1 VILRGITGIT
11 TCIYYRYRQSNRILF
26 LRRNRL
32 GNANVSMV
40 GIMND
45 DQQDSGIRQV
55 EISSFDLRYERC
67 RLKSNVVEKALLSSI
82 LDHGIRDPLQGVE
95 TEGGCR
101 ILLDGFKRYRCA
113 KKLSI
118 GIVPYH
124 CLGEDEAFGII
135 TLLRIANAKSLNIL
149 EQARLID
156 ELRAIH
162 QMSISQI
169 AGLLE
174 KSKGWVGMRTGI
186 IGQMS
191 PAIVDKVFSGQFPVY
206 SYMYTIR
213 PFIRMNGV
221 SKQDV
226 DEFVTSVAGKGLSI
240 RDIEILANGYFK
252 GTESIRQQIR
262 RGNITWASSRLKDR
276 VAGKDCTQ
284 VEQRMLK
291 DLEIAQ
297 KYMQRVINKSKDGR
311 YKTASF
317 HAQANLLTG
326 GILRQMNIFFES
338 IKELHDRSG
347 QASSD
352 LPSSYGR
359 DGRA

>member
-1 VILRGITGIT
+1 
-11 TCIYYRYRQSNRILF
+11 
-26 LRRNRL
+26 
-32 GNANVSMV
+32 MV
-40 GIMND
+40 GTMND
-45 DQQDSGIRQV
+45 DQKDNGIRQV

-67 RLKSNVVEKALLSSI
+67 RLKSEVTEKALLSSI
-82 LDHGIRDPLQGVE
+82 LDHGIRDPLRGVE
-95 TEGGCR
+95 TKGGCR

-149 EQARLID
+149 EQSRLID
-156 ELRAIH
+156 ELRTIH
-162 QMSISQI
+162 KMSISQI

-174 KSKGWVGMRTGI
+174 KSKGWVGMRVGI

-191 PAIVDKVFSGQFPVY
+191 PAIMDKVFSGQFPVY

-213 PFIRMNGV
+213 SFIRMNAV

-226 DEFVTSVAGKGLSI
+226 DVFVKSVAGKGLSI

-252 GTESIRQQIR
+252 GGEGIRQQIR
-262 RGNITWASSRLKDR
+262 NGNITWGLSRLKDSS
-276 VAGKDCTQ
+276 VTTDCTQ
-284 VEQRMLK
+284 VEQLLLR
-291 DLEIAQ
+291 DLEITQ
-297 KYMQRVINKSKDGR
+297 KYMQRVINKSRDDR
-311 YKTASF
+311 YNSASF
-317 HAQANLLTG
+317 NAQANLLTG

-338 IKELHDRSG
+338 IEVLHDKSG
-347 QASSD
+347 QTSSD
-352 LPSSYGR
+352 LSSSYRR

>member
-1 VILRGITGIT
+1 MFVWL
-11 TCIYYRYRQSNRILF
+11 
-26 LRRNRL
+26 
-32 GNANVSMV
+32 A
-40 GIMND
+40 IMND
-45 DQQDSGIRQV
+45 DQKNSGIRQV

-67 RLKSNVVEKALLSSI
+67 RLKSDVTEKALLSSI
-82 LDHGIRDPLQGVE
+82 LDHGIRDPLRGVE
-95 TEGGCR
+95 TKGGCR

-113 KKLSI
+113 KKLGI

-149 EQARLID
+149 EQSRLID
-156 ELRAIH
+156 ELRTIH
-162 QMSISQI
+162 KMSISQI

-174 KSKGWVGMRTGI
+174 KSKGWVGMRVGI

-191 PAIVDKVFSGQFPVY
+191 PAIMDKVFSGQFPVY

-213 PFIRMNGV
+213 SFIRMNAV

-226 DEFVTSVAGKGLSI
+226 DVFVQSVAAKGLSI

-252 GTESIRQQIR
+252 GGEGIRQQIR
-262 RGNITWASSRLKDR
+262 NGNITWGLSRLKDSS
-276 VAGKDCTQ
+276 VTTDCTQ
-284 VEQRMLK
+284 VEQLLLK
-291 DLEIAQ
+291 DLEITQ
-297 KYMQRVINKSKDGR
+297 KYMQRVINKSRDDR
-311 YKTASF
+311 YNTASF
-317 HAQANLLTG
+317 NAQANLLTG

-338 IKELHDRSG
+338 IEVLHDKSG
-347 QASSD
+347 QTSSD
-352 LPSSYGR
+352 LSSSYRR

>member
-1 VILRGITGIT
+1 MFVWLD
-11 TCIYYRYRQSNRILF
+11 
-26 LRRNRL
+26 
-32 GNANVSMV
+32 
-40 GIMND
+40 IMND
-45 DQQDSGIRQV
+45 DQQNSGIRQV

-67 RLKSNVVEKALLSSI
+67 RLKSNVTEKALLSSI

-118 GIVPYH
+118 GIV
-124 CLGEDEAFGII
+124 DEAFGII

-156 ELRAIH
+156 ELKTIH
-162 QMSISQI
+162 KMSVSQI

-174 KSKGWVGMRTGI
+174 KSNGWVGMRVGI

-191 PAIVDKVFSGQFPVY
+191 PAIMDKVFSGQFPVY

-213 PFIRMNGV
+213 SFIRMNGI

-226 DEFVTSVAGKGLSI
+226 DEFVRSVAGKGLSI

-252 GTESIRQQIR
+252 GGEGIRQQIR
-262 RGNITWASSRLKDR
+262 NGNITWGLSRLKEMS
-276 VAGKDCTQ
+276 VTTDCTQ

-291 DLEIAQ
+291 DLEITQ
-297 KYMQRVINKSKDGR
+297 KYMQRVINKSRDER

-317 HAQANLLTG
+317 NAQANLLTG
-326 GILRQMNIFFES
+326 GMLRQMNIFSRS
-338 IKELHDRSG
+338 IKELHDKSG
-347 QASSD
+347 QTSSD
-352 LPSSYGR
+352 LSSS
-359 DGRA
+359 

>member
-1 VILRGITGIT
+1 
-11 TCIYYRYRQSNRILF
+11 
-26 LRRNRL
+26 
-32 GNANVSMV
+32 MV
-40 GIMND
+40 GTMND
-45 DQQDSGIRQV
+45 DQKDNGIRQV

-67 RLKSNVVEKALLSSI
+67 RLKSEVTEKALLSSI
-82 LDHGIRDPLQGVE
+82 LDHGIRDPLRGVE
-95 TEGGCR
+95 TKGGCR

-149 EQARLID
+149 EQSRLID
-156 ELRAIH
+156 ELKTIH
-162 QMSISQI
+162 KMSIAQI

-174 KSKGWVGMRTGI
+174 KSKGWVGMRVGI

-191 PAIVDKVFSGQFPVY
+191 PAIMDKVFSGQFPVY

-213 PFIRMNGV
+213 SFIRMNAV

-226 DEFVTSVAGKGLSI
+226 DVFVKSVAGKGLSI

-252 GTESIRQQIR
+252 GGEGIRQQIR
-262 RGNITWASSRLKDR
+262 NGNITWGLSRLKDSS
-276 VAGKDCTQ
+276 VTTDCTQ
-284 VEQRMLK
+284 VEQLLLR
-291 DLEIAQ
+291 DLEITQ
-297 KYMQRVINKSKDGR
+297 KYMQRVINKSRDDR
-311 YKTASF
+311 YNTASF
-317 HAQANLLTG
+317 NAQANLLTG

-338 IKELHDRSG
+338 IEVLHDKSG
-347 QASSD
+347 QTSSD
-352 LPSSYGR
+352 LSSLYGR

>member
-1 VILRGITGIT
+1 MFVWLD
-11 TCIYYRYRQSNRILF
+11 
-26 LRRNRL
+26 
-32 GNANVSMV
+32 
-40 GIMND
+40 IMND

-55 EISSFDLRYERC
+55 EISSFDLRYEHC
-67 RLKSNVVEKALLSSI
+67 RLRSNGTEKALLSSI

-124 CLGEDEAFGII
+124 CLGKDEAFGII

-156 ELRAIH
+156 ELRTIH
-162 QMSISQI
+162 KMSVSEI

-174 KSKGWVGMRTGI
+174 KSKGWVGMRVGI
-186 IGQMS
+186 IGEMS
-191 PAIVDKVFSGQFPVY
+191 PRIMDKVFRGQFPVY

-213 PFIRMNGV
+213 SFIRMNGI

-226 DEFVTSVAGKGLSI
+226 DEFVKSVAGKGLSI

-252 GTESIRQQIR
+252 GGEGIRAQIR
-262 RGNITWASSRLKDR
+262 NGNITWGLSRLKYTS
-276 VAGKDCTQ
+276 VAKDCTQ

-291 DLEIAQ
+291 DLEIVQ
-297 KYMQRVINKSKDGR
+297 KYMHRVINKSKDDR
-311 YKTASF
+311 YKTGSF
-317 HAQANLLTG
+317 YAQANLLTG
-326 GILRQMNIFFES
+326 GILRQMNMFFES
-338 IKELHDRSG
+338 IKEFHDKSG
-347 QASSD
+347 QTSSD
-352 LPSSYGR
+352 LPPS
-359 DGRA
+359 

>member
-1 VILRGITGIT
+1 
-11 TCIYYRYRQSNRILF
+11 
-26 LRRNRL
+26 
-32 GNANVSMV
+32 
-40 GIMND
+40 MND
-45 DQQDSGIRQV
+45 DQKNSGIRQV

-67 RLKSNVVEKALLSSI
+67 RLKSEVTEKALLSSI
-82 LDHGIRDPLQGVE
+82 LDHGIRDPLRGVE
-95 TEGGCR
+95 TRGGCR

-113 KKLSI
+113 KKLGI

-149 EQARLID
+149 EQSRLID
-156 ELRAIH
+156 ELRTIH
-162 QMSISQI
+162 KMSISQI

-174 KSKGWVGMRTGI
+174 KSKGWVGMRVGI

-191 PAIVDKVFSGQFPVY
+191 PAIMDKVFSGQFPVY

-213 PFIRMNGV
+213 SFIRMNAV

-226 DEFVTSVAGKGLSI
+226 DVFVKSVAAKGLSI

-252 GTESIRQQIR
+252 GGEGIRQQIR
-262 RGNITWASSRLKDR
+262 NGNITWGLSRLKDSS
-276 VAGKDCTQ
+276 VATDCTQ
-284 VEQRMLK
+284 VEQLLLK
-291 DLEIAQ
+291 DLEITQ
-297 KYMQRVINKSKDGR
+297 KYMQRVINKSRDDR
-311 YKTASF
+311 YNTASF
-317 HAQANLLTG
+317 NAQANLLTG

-338 IKELHDRSG
+338 IEVLHDKSG
-347 QASSD
+347 QTSSD
-352 LPSSYGR
+352 LSSSYRR